1 MNFSQAEA
9 ITQEILIIKVSR
21 APKVRRHKNDLD
33 FQTIARLSYETYRQ
47 RQQRQKGGEKF
58 FMFLAAMLCS
68 TRPHKPSDE
77 TINNHHR
84 NWFKLYFSC
93 VVPFGPTWYY
103 SRVACFVFCFH
114 QVPTCLERSSKKY
127 WLSKKNW
134 KQVARSILRV
144 HETAH
149 IQQMMKHQNGKF
161 STRVKRVY
169 EVNVK
174 NMTVF
179 VRVTCRICR
188 KLCLCC
194 CCLRETQRWCYIYFN
209 H

>member
-1 MNFSQAEA
+1 MKSVESKASQKWPWLPDHRATFLWDLQTTA
-9 ITQEILIIKVSR
+9 TATKRRRKILHVPCCYVVLPGRIKLTM
-21 APKVRRHKNDLD
+21 K
-33 FQTIARLSYETYRQ
+33 
-47 RQQRQKGGEKF
+47 
-58 FMFLAAMLCS
+58 
-68 TRPHKPSDE
+68 

-93 VVPFGPTWYY
+93 VVPSGPTWYY

-161 STRVKRVY
+161 STRVKRMY
-169 EVNVK
+169 EVKVE
-174 NMTVF
+174 NMAV
-179 VRVTCRICR
+179 VVQVTCRKCR

-194 CCLRETQRWCYIYFN
+194 CC
-209 H
+209 